1 MGKKSFLTVA
11 DASTVTFDADQSK
24 NFSVTLAGNRALV
37 IAGGQEGDEI
47 SVLLIQGGSGS
58 YIPTWGSNVSFKAGQ
73 APSLSTAVGATDL
86 ITFVK
91 RGSTWQDV
99 GGAPSK
105 LPSRIG
111 IATLA
116 VMTLANSVGQV
127 INLSAGAGTP
137 SEIGRVGIVR
147 QVKVGTGS
155 NATTT
160 ILEYGSG
167 GVLYS
172 SSGSGLGVGIPNLKS
187 TSRVTDG
194 KAYILPTGATVIR
207 NTATG
212 YVLKGGGGR
221 TTINSSGVY
230 TMDAL
235 SGASVTVGGSGDD
248 ANKAACWL
256 STGKLGKCGGADA
269 SACTCTAL

>member
-1 MGKKSFLTVA
+1 MSRKSFLTVA

-24 NFSVTLAGNRALV
+24 NFQVSLAGNRALV

-47 SVLLIQGGSGS
+47 SILLIQGGSGS

-111 IATLA
+111 IAALA

-127 INLSAGAGTP
+127 FNLSAGAGTP
-137 SEIGRVGIVR
+137 SEIGRVGLVR
-147 QVKVGTGS
+147 QIKTGTGS
-155 NATTT
+155 DATTT
-160 ILEYGSG
+160 ILEMGSG
-167 GVLYS
+167 AYLLS
-172 SSGSGLGVGIPNLKS
+172 SSGSGLGVGIPNLKT
-187 TSRVTDG
+187 TSRITDG
-194 KAYILPTGATVIR
+194 KFFVTPKGQAT
-207 NTATG
+207 A
-212 YVLKGGGGR
+212 
-221 TTINSSGVY
+221 SGVTVKNAPVSQGIVCGQTGGY
-230 TMDAL
+230 LRYCRGTAN
-235 SGASVTVGGSGDD
+235 VVGGV
-248 ANKAACWL
+248 L
-256 STGKLGKCGGADA
+256 
-269 SACTCTAL
+269 TCDCR